1 MKKWY
6 NEFANFFFC
15 SATNVN
21 YMKILITEKLK
32 NLAEDCGFPLYA
44 VGGCVRDALAGLK
57 SSGDVDICAPV
68 SAEIFVAAAEKSGA
82 KINAVY
88 KNTGTV
94 KLSFGEEQY
103 EFASFRSDSYVRG
116 VHTPVNTFFTD
127 DILLDAR
134 RRDFK
139 CNAVY
144 YDIKS
149 ESLVDPLG
157 GAEDISA
164 ARITTVADAEKVFG
178 EDGLRL
184 MRLARQSA
192 QLNFTPTADC
202 LEGAKRNARLAADV
216 APERIYAEL
225 NEILHADGRYGAQYA
240 QYRGLK
246 ILDETRVLDVI
257 LPELSEGRGMT
268 QNEKFHLYDVLEHSL
283 RAVKYADPSVRLA
296 SLLHDVGKPVR
307 MRADGNYHGHE
318 SDSAR
323 VAADICARFKVPKKT
338 SAEVV
343 TLCALHM
350 YDLRCDARESK
361 VRRFIVDNLAV
372 FDKLLSVKQADYS
385 GCRDDL
391 SEAPAVAKFKAIYAD
406 MVRENVPMTCAML
419 HVRGDELIAAG
430 VEKRNVGDVL
440 HMLLHEC
447 VTKNICN
454 GRQAL
459 IKRALGINASGI
471 HINKQTFN

>member
-1 MKKWY
+1 MGG
-6 NEFANFFFC
+6 NI
-15 SATNVN
+15 N
-21 YMKILITEKLK
+21 YMKIFISEKLN
-32 NLAEDCGFPLYA
+32 NLAKSCTFPLYA
-44 VGGCVRDALAGLK
+44 VGGCVRDALAGLEC
-57 SSGDVDICAPV
+57 SGDVDICAPV
-68 SAEIFVAAAEKSGA
+68 SAEAFVAAAEKAGA

-94 KLSFGEEQY
+94 KLSFGEEGY

-127 DILLDAR
+127 DIMLDAR

-144 YDIKS
+144 YDIKA
-149 ESLVDPLG
+149 ENIVDPLG
-157 GAEDISA
+157 GIEDIRA
-164 ARITTVADAEKVFG
+164 ARITTVAEAEKVFG

-184 MRLARQSA
+184 MRLARQAA
-192 QLNFTPTADC
+192 QLNFTPTDEC
-202 LEGAKRNARLAADV
+202 LDGAKRNARLAADV

-225 NEILHADGRYGAQYA
+225 DEILHADGRYGLKYA

-257 LPELSEGRGMT
+257 LPELTDGRGMK
-268 QNEKFHLYDVLEHSL
+268 QNEKFHLHDVLEHSL
-283 RAVKYADPSVRLA
+283 RAVKYSDPSVRLA

-307 MRADGNYHGHE
+307 MRADGNYHSHE
-318 SDSAR
+318 SESAR

-372 FDKLLSVKQADYS
+372 FDKLLLVKQADYS

-391 SEAPAVAKFKAIYAD
+391 SEAPAVTKFKAIYAD
-406 MVRENVPMTCAML
+406 MVRENVPMTCAAL

-447 VTKNICN
+447 VTHNICN
-454 GRQAL
+454 ERKAL
-459 IKRALGINASGI
+459 IKRALSINASGM
-471 HINKQTFN
+471 HMNKQSFN

>member
-1 MKKWY
+1 MCYTVFMKKFT
-6 NEFANFFFC
+6 E
-15 SATNVN
+15 ATV
-21 YMKILITEKLK
+21 KIPIPDALTA
-32 NLAEDCGFPLYA
+32 LAEECAFPLYL
-44 VGGCVRDALAGLK
+44 VGGAVRDFLAGFSPAK
-57 SSGDVDICAPV
+57 KPDFDVCADAPEDKLI
-68 SAEIFVAAAEKSGA
+68 SAAERAGMRAKS
-82 KINAVY
+82 VY
-88 KNTGTV
+88 RRTGTV
-94 KLSFGEEQY
+94 KLEDTNGTGY
-103 EFASFRSDSYVRG
+103 EFTRFRSDKYVRG
-116 VHTPVNTFFTD
+116 IHTPSEIEFTS
-127 DILLDAR
+127 DIERDAR
-134 RRDFK
+134 RRDF
-139 CNAVY
+139 CANAVY
-144 YDIKS
+144 YEIKTGT
-149 ESLVDPLG
+149 LCDPLG
-157 GAEDISA
+157 GIGDIK
-164 ARITTVADAEKVFG
+164 RKTLRTVAPAKKVFG

-454 GRQAL
+454 ERQAL